1 MSLFQEEAA
10 HKVTQLHSKFLF
22 IIKANPQFLSWSY
35 PFILLYLSADP

>member
-22 IIKANPQFLSWSY
+22 IIKVNPQFLS
-35 PFILLYLSADP
+35 FILLYLSADP